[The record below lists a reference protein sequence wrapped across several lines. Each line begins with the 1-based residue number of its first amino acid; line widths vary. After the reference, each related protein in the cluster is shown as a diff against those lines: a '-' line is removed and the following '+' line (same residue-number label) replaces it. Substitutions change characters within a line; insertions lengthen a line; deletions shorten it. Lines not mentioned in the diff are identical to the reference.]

1 MLDECFLEQMK
12 EIVKSCA
19 RTRQT
24 LLFSATMTD
33 QVNQLATVSLN
44 KPVKVFVDSNKVSGL
59 QFSGNTVH
67 VNWSARGSWERGGGR
82 NNRYIGD
89 DKNKQIFQEYKKSKK
104 KNSPPLFD
112 KEHK

>member
-1 MLDECFLEQMK
+1 MK

-67 VNWSARGSWERGGGR
+67 VNWSARGLWERGGG
-82 NNRYIGD
+82 D
-89 DKNKQIFQEYKKSKK
+89 EQSV
-104 KNSPPLFD
+104 
-112 KEHK
+112 HW

>member
-1 MLDECFLEQMK
+1 MNFFVRTVLSQLFLDRMLDECFLEQMK

-44 KPVKVFVDSNKVSGL
+44 RPVKVFVDSNKVKK
-59 QFSGNTVH
+59 
-67 VNWSARGSWERGGGR
+67 R
-82 NNRYIGD
+82 
-89 DKNKQIFQEYKKSKK
+89 IFFFLK
-104 KNSPPLFD
+104 
-112 KEHK
+112 